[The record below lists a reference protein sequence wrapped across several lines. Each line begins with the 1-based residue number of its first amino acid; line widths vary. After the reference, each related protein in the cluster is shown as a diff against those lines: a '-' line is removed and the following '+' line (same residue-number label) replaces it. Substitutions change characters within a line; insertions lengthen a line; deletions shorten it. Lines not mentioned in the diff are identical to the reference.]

1 MVPPNFAREGG
12 TPVRVLHTIPGRNW
26 GGMEQRALEQVKW
39 LNDHSHKAWYMAPAD
54 GEPFAKAREM
64 GVPVVPMLFDPPWRP
79 STFLGIRR
87 FVIDNKV
94 DLIDTHVTRDAKAAL
109 ASMDLCAV
117 VRSRHVDI
125 PLKTSLARRLQWRQ
139 GADHIITV
147 AGVTRTHLI
156 EMGLAD
162 PDRSTW
168 IGGWAEP
175 RYFDTVITDAD
186 RDRLRAEWDLKP
198 GVPVL
203 LCPAMLR
210 PDKGQNYLI
219 EALGILKQRG
229 LTPYCLFAGTA
240 TAEGVA
246 YAEGLKALAREKGV
260 YEQLRFLGYRTDLP
274 ILMRFAD
281 LITLPSLVEGQ
292 PRVLVQSFAS
302 GRPVVATCAG
312 GVAEIVETGRT
323 GWLVGLAD
331 PQAFAEAVAAALS
344 SDEERA
350 KVAANARAVA
360 EKIMRIDYRMAQTLE
375 IYAQALAHAAK
386 RRWPKYKGLP
396 K

>member
-1 MVPPNFAREGG
+1 M
-12 TPVRVLHTIPGRNW
+12 RVLHTIPGRNW

-39 LNDHSHKAWYMAPAD
+39 LNDHGHQAWYMAPED
-54 GEPFAKAREM
+54 GEPYAKAREM
-64 GVPVVPMLFDPPWRP
+64 GVPLAPMLFDPPWRP
-79 STFLGIRR
+79 STLLGMRR
-87 FVIDNKV
+87 FVRENRI

-109 ASMDLCAV
+109 GCMDLCAI

-125 PLKTSLARRLQWRQ
+125 PLKTSLIRRLQWRQ

-162 PDRSTW
+162 ADRSTW

-186 RDRLRAEWDLKP
+186 RDRLRAEWGLEA

-219 EALGILKQRG
+219 EALGLLKARG
-229 LTPYCLFAGTA
+229 ITPYCLFAGTA
-240 TAEGVA
+240 TGEGAV
-246 YAEGLKALAREKGV
+246 YSEGLKSLARERGV
-260 YEQLRFLGYRTDLP
+260 FDQLRFLGYRTDLP
-274 ILMRFAD
+274 VLMRFAD

-302 GRPVVATCAG
+302 GRPVVATSAG
-312 GVAEIVETGRT
+312 GVAEIVEPGKT

-331 PQAFAEAVAAALS
+331 PPAFAEAVAEALS
-344 SDEERA
+344 SGDQRA
-350 KVAANARAVA
+350 LVAANARAVA

-375 IYAQALAHAAK
+375 IYNQALAYAAK
-386 RRWPKYKGLP
+386 RCWPRYKGLP